1 MGRMHSKGKG
11 MSASAI
17 PYSRNAPSWFKLT
30 PDAVVEQIIKYARKG
45 LTPSQIGV
53 LLRDSHGVSQVKVA
67 TGNKIL
73 RILKSNERPCPRDSR
88 GSLPPYQEGCVCAKA
103 PRQEPKGR
111 RLQVPTHS
119 HRVSN
124 PPTCPILQVCWCSA
138 PHLEVRV
145 RHCFRSCQLEC
156 LVVVLYIKMKMH

>member
-1 MGRMHSKGKG
+1 
-11 MSASAI
+11 MSASAL

-73 RILKSNERPCPRDSR
+73 RILKSNGE
-88 GSLPPYQEGCVCAKA
+88 Y
-103 PRQEPKGR
+103 
-111 RLQVPTHS
+111 
-119 HRVSN
+119 
-124 PPTCPILQVCWCSA
+124 
-138 PHLEVRV
+138 
-145 RHCFRSCQLEC
+145 
-156 LVVVLYIKMKMH
+156 